1 MVIPALCT
9 RPDAIPTP
17 LPVTVLLMNTLPLAA
32 AAVRTTAWLEV
43 PVTRLPVNVFMGE
56 ALMSRP
62 SPLVVSMPLSRIS
75 LPVIVQPVAPA
86 ARRTPATRPNPIRL
100 DRTVP
105 FLPPPEYTPP

>member
-1 MVIPALCT
+1 M
-9 RPDAIPTP
+9 
-17 LPVTVLLMNTLPLAA
+17 
-32 AAVRTTAWLEV
+32 
-43 PVTRLPVNVFMGE
+43 TRLPVNVFIGE

-62 SPLVVSMPLSRIS
+62 SPLVVSMPVSRIS

-105 FLPPPEYTPP
+105 FLPPPEYTPAWPRWRKPGSVNDVALDPSTLFSISAPRKASTRTSAWSAALPKP